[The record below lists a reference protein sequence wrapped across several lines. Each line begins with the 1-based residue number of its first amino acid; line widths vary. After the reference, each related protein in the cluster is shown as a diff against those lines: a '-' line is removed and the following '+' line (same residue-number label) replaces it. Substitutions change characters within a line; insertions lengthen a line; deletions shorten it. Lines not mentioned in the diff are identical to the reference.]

1 MPHSPTRALTHTRPP
16 PPTTRAIM
24 AGHDPTGIK
33 HNAFIEAHG
42 AAREVVE
49 RGFRLNPRSIALVA
63 VFGVFVPTLIYRGCV
78 KDFVRHRARCARARV

>member
-1 MPHSPTRALTHTRPP
+1 MPSHADARAHVARHTRRRPAP
-16 PPTTRAIM
+16 M

-33 HNAFIEAHG
+33 TNPFIEAHG

-49 RGFRLNPRSIALVA
+49 RRFRLNPRSIALVA

-78 KDFVRHRARCARARV
+78 KDFVRYGA